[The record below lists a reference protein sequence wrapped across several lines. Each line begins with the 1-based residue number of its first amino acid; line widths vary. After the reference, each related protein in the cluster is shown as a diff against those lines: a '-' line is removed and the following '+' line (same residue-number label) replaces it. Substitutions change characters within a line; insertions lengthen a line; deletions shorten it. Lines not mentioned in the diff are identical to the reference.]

1 MSAVADQPS
10 GRPEAYSRA
19 FRLVH
24 DIQTGVDGAAEAL
37 ADLQDHAERS
47 GWDEVVRATVFGAAV
62 QRWFTR
68 SGSTADAVEAL
79 INRSRQA
86 DDTVMT
92 ALGLALRS
100 VPAFSGY
107 GPDEA
112 ETADADLAQA
122 IVLLDQPGGEP
133 LARISAHTAC
143 GIALNDRWL
152 FELGED
158 QYCQALSVGAGHP
171 AATVDYLLAPIMFNI
186 AEGHLSLAS
195 LLRQR
200 GDAEG
205 VAERWHAWR
214 DSRPGTT
221 AFGMADSW
229 RLELETM
236 DLLLEAIVGLDTEAD
251 CARLLQGLTP
261 GEEGARRRAGLLRL
275 GLALVAVHRGED
287 RAGEAIEA
295 ALELVGPD
303 VFPHLH
309 DLALCLAV
317 EVDAAAGSVAG
328 LRYARR
334 MADHQWARRQ
344 AQLGA
349 MRSRILSERLAAE
362 RDELSRHARLDE
374 LTGIGNRRVFHEYL
388 AGIQSLD
395 GDRIALILLDV
406 DRFKGVN
413 DGHGHLAGDAV
424 LRRIART
431 LEQHIR
437 PTDLAVRLG
446 GDEFAVVLAGADLD
460 VAVERTTELLRE
472 FDGESFDDVS
482 PGLKVAVSAG
492 IASGPPA
499 SLPDLLAGA
508 DAALYRAKADEGRPA
523 GRSRLAVT
531 AIDADPPAGLR

>member
-1 MSAVADQPS
+1 MSAVTDQTS
-10 GRPEAYSRA
+10 GRAEAYSRA

-24 DIQTGVDGAAEAL
+24 DIQTGVEGAADAL
-37 ADLQDHAERS
+37 AGLQEHAERM
-47 GWDEVVRATVFGAAV
+47 GWDDVVRATVFGTAV

-68 SGSTADAVEAL
+68 TGSTADAVEAL
-79 INRSRQA
+79 IDRSREA

-107 GPDEA
+107 GPDDA
-112 ETADADLAQA
+112 EIADADLAEA
-122 IVLLDQPGGEP
+122 IVLLDQPGGGT

-152 FELGED
+152 FELGEE
-158 QYCQALSVGAGHP
+158 QYRHALAVGAGHP
-171 AATVDYLLAPIMFNI
+171 AASVDYLLAPIMFNI

-205 VAERWHAWR
+205 AAERWRAWR
-214 DSRPGTT
+214 DASPSTST
-221 AFGMADSW
+221 FVMADSW

-236 DLLLEAIVGLDTEAD
+236 GLLLGAIVGLDTEAD
-251 CARLLQGLTP
+251 CARLLEELPQE
-261 GEEGARRRAGLLRL
+261 GEGGRRDGLLRL
-275 GLALVAVHRGED
+275 GLALAAVHRGDE
-287 RAGEAIEA
+287 RAAEAIEST
-295 ALELVGPD
+295 LELVGAD

-317 EVDAAAGSVAG
+317 EVDAAAGREAG
-328 LRYARR
+328 MRYARR

-349 MRSRILSERLAAE
+349 MRSRILAERLAAE
-362 RDELSRHARLDE
+362 REELSRHARIDE
-374 LTGIGNRRVFHEYL
+374 LTGIGNRRAFHEYL
-388 AGIQSLD
+388 AGIQRLD
-395 GDRIALILLDV
+395 GGRIALILLDV

-413 DGHGHLAGDAV
+413 DGYGHLAGDAV

-460 VAVERTTELLRE
+460 VAVERATELLRE

-482 PGLKVAVSAG
+482 PGLEVAVSAG
-492 IASGPPA
+492 IASGPPS

-531 AIDADPPAGLR
+531 TIDVATAAEQI